1 MLMTT
6 VVVKFDGKAFVPD
19 QPLSLPVGTLA
30 TVAIPDVHSLAM
42 SATEPNSTDEND
54 WQRIIAQI
62 QAAEPETGTFED
74 TMRQIRMRP

>member
-1 MLMTT
+1 MTT

-30 TVAIPDVHSLAM
+30 TVAIPDASSSTAKAPD
-42 SATEPNSTDEND
+42 SNSDDDD
-54 WQRIIAQI
+54 WQRIVAQI
-62 QAAEPETGTFED
+62 RSAEPETGTLED